1 MFKFLKNWGTAVK
14 VVNTVD
20 RLIKEFPNQKD
31 KDIKYLSDY
40 IQSQPYDEVKVLDKR
55 IQDKFELKV
64 NDTNYKQLGQ
74 SYINFYHTMFPEREP
89 EVITDKL
96 NQFTFYEF
104 LNSKINDDEALSPNE
119 IRDIVLKAQE
129 LKIKDQVDEISL
141 KNKYSYY
148 IRNWE
153 IDNGIFPN
161 IQADYILNKN
171 EFCAYRNNST
181 HIYETKLV
189 TQRISYGGPS
199 VRVKIMKGVY
209 YRAGSYNIS
218 SYKSQQDVL
227 VGSGILNLT
236 NERIILKTNMKV
248 LTIKLKDIIHIDPYV
263 DGIVISKSSGK
274 PITLK
279 NDDAIIFYQY
289 LTGIM
294 RKYYSS

>member
-1 MFKFLKNWGTAVK
+1 MLKIFKNWGTAIK

-31 KDIKYLSDY
+31 KDIEYLSDY

-55 IQDKFELKV
+55 IQEKFDTKV
-64 NDTNYKQLGQ
+64 NDTNYQQLGQ
-74 SYINFYHTMFPEREP
+74 NYIEFYKRMFPDKQP
-89 EVITDKL
+89 DVITDKL
-96 NQFTFYEF
+96 NQFTFYDF
-104 LNSKINDDEALSPNE
+104 LNSKINDDEALSPDE
-119 IRDIVLKAQE
+119 MKDIILKAQE
-129 LKIKDQVDEISL
+129 LKIKDQIDETSL

-161 IQADYILNKN
+161 IQSDYILNKN
-171 EFCAYRNNST
+171 EFCAFRNNST

-209 YRAGSYNIS
+209 YRAGGYNIS
-218 SYKSQQDVL
+218 SYKSEQNVL

-236 NERIILKTNMKV
+236 NERIILKTNIKV
-248 LTIKLKDIIHIDPYV
+248 LTIKLKDIIHIDPYT

-274 PITLK
+274 PIILK
-279 NDDAIIFYQY
+279 NEDAIIFYQY